1 MTLLI
6 CKRRVSWHFR
16 LLHPGAERFGS
27 LTQDSRGFSHE
38 GNALLKLYM
47 LRHFLRKASG
57 KKSDIPEYIPDGEP
71 AAGHGRDYHRSYHK
85 VWQCETFDTGF
96 VCALLEC
103 LMGASLDEVVSDYM
117 VTYYNLYGVKP
128 GDDKYDIIAEGNIRR
143 NLKRAFGLDDLENAD
158 LSESAGE
165 YLQSIG
171 LTDDE
176 LKNLKA
182 SLAADHETALDKAA

>member
-1 MTLLI
+1 
-6 CKRRVSWHFR
+6 
-16 LLHPGAERFGS
+16 
-27 LTQDSRGFSHE
+27 
-38 GNALLKLYM
+38 
-47 LRHFLRKASG
+47 
-57 KKSDIPEYIPDGEP
+57 
-71 AAGHGRDYHRSYHK
+71 
-85 VWQCETFDTGF
+85 
-96 VCALLEC
+96 
-103 LMGASLDEVVSDYM
+103 MGASLDEVVSDYM

-143 NLKRAFGLDDLENAD
+143 NLKRAFGLEDLEKAD

-182 SLAADHETALDKAA
+182 NLAADHEAALDKAA